1 MGDSTQQRATLKV
14 TRGGGTEPAKTV
26 DYEVPFES
34 GASVLDGLLWIRT
47 HVEPSLAFRYSCI
60 NANVCRECTMV
71 VDGETTYACTARLK
85 QGITEVRPL
94 PTKRH
99 IRDLVTDT
107 LPPKERL
114 FK

>member
-1 MGDSTQQRATLKV
+1 MGDSTQQVATLKL
-14 TRGGGTEPAKTV
+14 TRGGGAQPTTTV
-26 DYEVPFES
+26 EYDVPFEP

-71 VDGETTYACTARLK
+71 IDGVTTYACTARLK
-85 QGITEVRPL
+85 QGVTEVGPL

>member
-1 MGDSTQQRATLKV
+1 MLKV
-14 TRGGGTEPAKTV
+14 TRGGGALPATTV

-34 GASVLDGLLWIRT
+34 GASVLDGLLWIRA

-60 NANVCRECTMV
+60 NANVCRECTMLI
-71 VDGETTYACTARLK
+71 DGKTTYACTARLK
-85 QGITEVRPL
+85 QGVTEVQPL
-94 PTKRH
+94 LTKRH

-114 FK
+114 F

>member
-1 MGDSTQQRATLKV
+1 MPEIAILKI
-14 TRGGGTEPAKTV
+14 TRGDGSGQTEIV

-34 GASVLDGLLWIRT
+34 GAAVLDGLLWLRT
-47 HVEPSLAFRYSCI
+47 NVEPSLAFRFSCI
-60 NANVCRECTMV
+60 SANVCRECTMLI
-71 VDGETTYACTARLK
+71 DGKTTYACTARLK
-85 QGITEVRPL
+85 PGPTKLSPL
-94 PTKRH
+94 PTKKI